1 MKKLSL
7 LLFYS
12 LFVISSTHSQI
23 VDPFAIRYQNQQKG
37 GIRMLANA
45 SVTCSN
51 CTTSQNE
58 FPPAGNGQ
66 NNNFNMNYIDVDGI
80 SSTFMSSSDSLNL
93 QPCSEVLW
101 AGLYW
106 TGRVGTG
113 GAVTTTTNYTLRN
126 QVSLRTGTGAYQT
139 LTADEITDNTV
150 GHQTYHCFKN
160 ITSIVQAN
168 GNNSRYTIAN
178 VVTRTGSAGV
188 YGGWTIVV
196 VYKNIYES
204 MRNLT
209 VFDGLANV
217 SSGNT
222 VTIPITGFLTPLV
235 GPVSFELGVVSHDGD
250 RSQTGDQLQFNGA
263 GTYVNVSDAI
273 HATNDVFNSTISRNG
288 VLTPF
293 RIPSYNNTLGHD
305 ANVFLP
311 INTTFNYIGNN
322 ANSANIRITTG
333 GETILTS
340 VVTSVIDVYEPDLR
354 ATVYMQDL
362 NGGQVNPGDQLEY
375 TLVGKNI
382 GSDISLNT
390 FMSDTLDPRTSYV
403 PNSISV
409 FYGPNSGPKTDAY
422 SDDQAEY
429 DPINRVIIA
438 RIGTGANALNGG
450 SVVNSPQGTDSTV
463 VKFRV
468 QVINDCLM
476 FQCDP
481 TLEHKAYIFGSGNIS
496 GNAYNNGG
504 LSDLVD
510 ANGCPTI
517 ANDVLTINV
526 SGCPTPAVTYNSPLC
541 VSENLQLTVPFSS
554 AANYSWTGPNGFTST
569 VQNPSLN
576 SVSSANQGN
585 YQVQITFN
593 GLDCEIDTFT
603 TVIVQLNPSIQL
615 LSQTNVLCF
624 GNATGALS
632 VASSGA
638 APNTFSWSNGS
649 TSTTPTGLSA
659 GTYTVT
665 VTDANTCQS
674 SSAYTITQPSQIVGS
689 ISATTNFNGF
699 NVSCFGSTNGA
710 ASVSASGG
718 VPGYTYLWNNGS
730 TLNTATNLPAGPASV
745 VVTDANACPRTF
757 SVGIT
762 QPTTIT
768 ITSVQT
774 NVSCFSG
781 ANGALN
787 ITVTGGA
794 VPYTYVWSNGSS
806 TQDVSGLTAGVYS
819 VTVTDANGCTKLATY
834 TITQPNAPL
843 SLTETHVDVLC
854 FGNATGSID
863 VSPAGGTPTYS
874 YSWSNGATSQDLTNL
889 PAGTYTLVLTDSKGC
904 ILNQSIVLTQP
915 TAPLNALST
924 ITDVACYSDSTGSID
939 LTVSG
944 GTMPYAYNWSNTLT
958 LQDLINYPTGTFNVT
973 ITDFN
978 LCSFTLTSLTINQ
991 PIAPLSASSLVDSV
1005 NCYLGAD
1012 GSVDLTVLGGTAPYD
1027 YVWTNGSATQDLT
1040 NLTQG
1045 TYSVIITDANDCS
1058 LNLSSTVYQ
1067 PLDSIS
1073 ILESIVDV
1081 LCFGQAT
1088 GAIDASPQ
1096 GGTLPYTFSWNTG
1109 ALTEDVQNLISSTYS
1124 LTVTDINGC
1133 SKTESYFIDQ
1143 PANPL
1148 TLSETHT
1155 NALCIG
1161 GQQGTIDLTITGGST
1176 PYSIQWNNNTT
1187 IEDQSN
1193 LLAGNYVAWVTDDH
1207 GCLDSIQVEILDP
1220 SNTMS
1225 LSETHVNV
1233 LCFGASTG
1241 SIDLIVTG
1249 GVPTYTYDW
1258 NTGSTNQDLTGLP
1271 AGLYSVNVYDF
1282 NSCGEFLSITI
1293 LEPSTPVFASSIQ
1306 TDVLCFGALTGAIDV
1321 TPQGGVGPYTFLWNT
1336 GETTEDISNVIA
1348 GNYAVTITD
1357 FNGCVYTFLDTI
1369 YQPALPLTLNESH
1382 VNVLCNGGNNGS
1394 IDIVTTGG
1402 TAPYTYLWDN
1412 AAIVEDL
1419 SNLIAGTY
1427 TVTVT
1432 DANGT
1437 TGGCYAQLAVSVTEP
1452 LNPVDVSASQVDILC
1467 FGGNTG
1473 SVDVT
1478 VSGGTAPYAYTWN
1491 TSANSEDLSS
1501 LVSGTYSVVV
1511 TDANGSVGGCTDSIT
1526 VVLTQPLAPVS
1537 VSFNQL
1543 DVLCFSN
1550 ATGEI
1555 DLDAQGGTA
1564 PYTYAWSNG
1573 GNTQD
1578 VTGLIAGTYSVLV
1591 TDANG
1596 STGGCAATTAVT
1608 IAQPLAPLTLSET
1621 HVNILCFG
1629 NNTGSIDLS
1638 VSGGTA
1644 GYSYVWSNT
1653 ETSQDIDTLIAGN
1666 YIVDVKDANDCQA
1679 QLQILISQPLA
1690 PLTEV
1695 HNLSNISC
1703 FAGSDGNIDLTTT
1716 GGTIPYTFI
1725 WTNGFT
1731 TEDLLNVGF
1740 GTYSV
1745 LITDANNCT
1754 LSGTY
1759 ALTEPASPLTT
1770 STSFLAVNCYGESNG
1785 TAIVNAFGGTQ
1796 NYTYL
1801 WNNGA
1806 TTSTN
1811 SNLIEGNYSVIV
1823 TDANGC
1829 ISTNSVYVTEP
1840 TPIVI
1845 TSSQVDVLC
1854 YGAST
1859 GSAAAAASGGVGF
1872 YNYVWSTGLIGN
1884 SETNLQAGSYTIYVN
1899 DGNQCLDSLEVN
1911 INQPADS
1918 ISINLSG
1925 TDILC
1930 YGFSTGAINATVTGA
1945 TAPFAYVWNT
1955 GSTNEDLS
1963 NLPAGT
1969 YDVQVTD
1976 AHACVYNEA
1985 ITLLQPAEIS
1995 IQNAQIENVSC
2006 NDFTDAF
2013 IDISVVGGVGPYDYA
2028 WNNGATS
2035 EDLIDLSAGSYFVVI
2050 NDANS
2055 CVRVFNYIITQPD
2068 TLFASFVT
2076 VEPTCFGYTNGS
2088 INVTT
2093 EGGTAPYSFTW
2104 SNGMTSNLIQ
2114 PIGSG
2119 NYAATI
2125 TDANGCMY
2133 ELDATLGQPEEIQV
2147 TFDADVL
2154 EGCDPLEVNFANTS
2168 DELFLSEWYF
2178 GDGTT
2183 GTGTQIQHIYY
2194 GADCYDVTLVVTDAI
2209 GCTNEL
2215 AVADFICVLPT
2226 PTAAIEATNTQLNSA
2241 EPTTEI
2247 TNASVGAVSYIWNLG
2262 DELTD
2267 YYYFQPGEH
2276 TYPIYNYDNYL
2287 INLIAIGENG
2297 CSDTANLLIE
2307 FDNSLIIYVPNTFT
2321 PNGDEM
2327 NQVFKPIIP
2336 APVTSYRLRIYNRW
2350 GELIFESFDPT
2361 NYWDGS
2367 YNGEMVSDGMYTWE
2381 IIVVTVKAD
2390 SYKNMGHV
2398 NVLR

>member
-1 MKKLSL
+1 MSKLNL
-7 LLFYS
+7 LVLFFLLF
-12 LFVISSTHSQI
+12 SSFANAQI
-23 VDPFAIRYQNQQKG
+23 VDPFSIRYQNQQKG
-37 GIRMLANA
+37 GIRMLSNV

-51 CTTSQNE
+51 CSSSQNE
-58 FPPAGNGQ
+58 IPPAGNGQ
-66 NNNFNMNYIDVDGI
+66 NNNFNMNYVDIDGVN
-80 SSTFMSSSDSLNL
+80 STFMSSSDSLNL
-93 QPCSEVLW
+93 ENCSEVLW

-126 QVSLRTGTGAYQT
+126 QVKLRIGTGAYQT
-139 LTADEITDNTV
+139 LVADEITDNAV

-168 GNNSRYTIAN
+168 GNNARYTIADL
-178 VVTRTGSAGV
+178 VTRTGTSQV

-196 VYKNIYES
+196 VYKNIYLS

-217 SSGNT
+217 SAGNT
-222 VTIPITGFLTPLV
+222 VTIPITGFLTPLT

-263 GTYVNVSDAI
+263 GTYINVSDAL
-273 HATNDVFNSTISRNG
+273 HNVNDVFNSTIARNA

-293 RIPSYNNTLGHD
+293 RTPSYNNTLGHD
-305 ANVFLP
+305 ASVFFP
-311 INTTFNYIGNN
+311 NNSTFNYIGNN
-322 ANSANIRITTG
+322 ASSANIRITTG

-362 NGGQVNPGDQLEY
+362 NGGQVNPGDELEY

-390 FMSDTLDPRTSYV
+390 FMSDTLDPRTTFV
-403 PNSISV
+403 PNSISI
-409 FYGPNSGPKTDAY
+409 FYGPNTGPKTDAY

-429 DPINRVIIA
+429 DPINRVVIA
-438 RIGTGANALNGG
+438 RIGTGANATNGG
-450 SVVNSPQGTDSTV
+450 TVVNSPQGTDSTV

-468 QVINDCLM
+468 LVIDDCLM

-526 SGCPTPAVTYNSPLC
+526 SGCPTPAVIYNSPLC
-541 VSENLQLTVPFSS
+541 VGENLQLTVPFSS
-554 AANYSWTGPNGFTST
+554 AANYSWTGPNGFTSS
-569 VQNPSLN
+569 VQNPTLN
-576 SVSSANQGN
+576 SLTSVNQGN

-593 GLDCEIDTFT
+593 GLDCEIDTFA
-603 TVIVQLNPSIQL
+603 TVIVHPNPTIQL
-615 LSQTNVLCF
+615 LNQTNVLCF

-649 TSTTPTGLSA
+649 TSSAPTGLSA
-659 GTYTVT
+659 GTYSVT

-674 SSAYTITQPSQIVGS
+674 SSPYTITQPSQIVGS
-689 ISATTNFNGF
+689 ISATSNFNGF
-699 NVSCFGSTNGA
+699 NVSCFGSSNGS
-710 ASVSASGG
+710 ASVSTVGG

-745 VVTDANACPRTF
+745 VITDANGCTKTV
-757 SVGIT
+757 SVGII
-762 QPTTIT
+762 QPSLIT
-768 ITSVQT
+768 VTSAQT
-774 NVSCFSG
+774 NVSCFGG

-794 VPYTYVWSNGSS
+794 TPYSYVWSNGAI

-819 VTVTDANGCTKLATY
+819 VTITDANGCTKLATY
-834 TITQPNAPL
+834 TITEPIAPL
-843 SLTETHVDVLC
+843 SLTETHVNILC
-854 FGNATGSID
+854 YGNTTGSIN
-863 VSPAGGTPTYS
+863 VSPAGGTPAYTYA
-874 YSWSNGATSQDLTNL
+874 WSNGATTEDLTNL
-889 PAGTYTLVLTDSKGC
+889 SSGTYTLVLTDSKGC
-904 ILNQSIVLTQP
+904 VLNQAIVLVQP
-915 TAPLNALST
+915 AAPLNVVTA
-924 ITDVACYSDSTGSID
+924 ITDVACFSDSTGSID

-944 GTMPYAYNWSNTLT
+944 GTVAHMYNWSNAQT

-973 ITDFN
+973 ITDSN
-978 LCSFTLTSLTINQ
+978 LCTVNLTGLTINQ
-991 PIAPLSASSLVDSV
+991 PIAPLSASAIIDSV
-1005 NCYLGAD
+1005 NCYQGAD
-1012 GSVDLTVLGGTAPYD
+1012 GAVDLTVLGGTAPYN
-1027 YVWTNGSATQDLT
+1027 YAWTNGSATQDLS

-1045 TYSVIITDANDCS
+1045 TYSVLITDANSCNY
-1058 LNLSSTVYQ
+1058 NLTATVYQ

-1088 GAIDASPQ
+1088 GSIDAAPQ
-1096 GGTLPYTFSWNTG
+1096 GGTLPYVYSWSNG
-1109 ALTEDVQNLISSTYS
+1109 AVTEDIQNLISSTYT

-1148 TLSETHT
+1148 TLTESHT
-1155 NALCIG
+1155 DALCIG
-1161 GQQGTIDLTITGGST
+1161 GQQGTIDLTIVGGTS
-1176 PYSIQWNNNTT
+1176 PYNVQWNNNSI
-1187 IEDQSN
+1187 IEDQIN
-1193 LLAGNYVAWVTDDH
+1193 LLAGNYVVWVTDTH

-1220 SNTMS
+1220 SNTMT
-1225 LSETHVNV
+1225 LSEAHSNV

-1241 SIDLIVTG
+1241 SIDLIVSG
-1249 GVPTYTYDW
+1249 GVPTYTYVW
-1258 NTGSTNQDLTGLP
+1258 NTGSPSQDLTSLP

-1282 NSCGEFLSITI
+1282 NACGEFLSITI
-1293 LEPSTPVFASSIQ
+1293 SEPATPVSASSIQ
-1306 TDVLCFGALTGAIDV
+1306 TDVLCYGALTGAIDV

-1336 GETTEDISNVIA
+1336 GETTEDITNAIA
-1348 GNYAVTITD
+1348 GNYSVDITD
-1357 FNGCVYTFLDTI
+1357 FNGCVYTLLDTI

-1402 TAPYTYLWDN
+1402 TAPYSYLWDN
-1412 AAIVEDL
+1412 GVIVEDL

-1427 TVTVT
+1427 TITVT
-1432 DANGT
+1432 DSNGT
-1437 TGGCYAQLAVSVTEP
+1437 TGGCYDQLTVTITEP
-1452 LNPVDVSASQVDILC
+1452 LNPVAVTASQVDILC
-1467 FGGNTG
+1467 YAGNTG
-1473 SVDVT
+1473 AVDVT
-1478 VSGGTAPYAYTWN
+1478 VTGGTAPYNYSWSNGA
-1491 TSANSEDLSS
+1491 SSEDIGS
-1501 LVSGTYSVVV
+1501 LISGSYSVIV
-1511 TDANGSVGGCTDSIT
+1511 TDANGSAGGCADSIT
-1526 VVLTQPLAPVS
+1526 IVLTQPLAPVS
-1537 VSFNQL
+1537 LSFAQT

-1555 DLDAQGGTA
+1555 NLDAQGGTA
-1564 PYTYAWSNG
+1564 PYVYTWSNG
-1573 GNTQD
+1573 SSNQD
-1578 VTGLIAGTYSVLV
+1578 LTGLVAGTYSVLV
-1591 TDANG
+1591 TDSNG
-1596 STGGCAATTAVT
+1596 SAGGCAASTTVT
-1608 IAQPLAPLTLSET
+1608 ITQPLAPLTLSET
-1621 HVNILCFG
+1621 HVNVLCFG

-1644 GYSYVWSNT
+1644 GYNYVWSNT
-1653 ETSQDIDTLIAGN
+1653 ETSQDIDTLIAGI
-1666 YIVDVKDANDCQA
+1666 YSVDVTDGNNCQT
-1679 QLQILISQPLA
+1679 QLQVIVSQPLA

-1716 GGTIPYTFI
+1716 GGTIPYSFI

-1731 TEDLLNVGF
+1731 TEDVLNVGF

-1759 ALTEPASPLTT
+1759 TLTEPAAPLTT
-1770 STSFLAVNCYGESNG
+1770 STSYLAVNCYGESNG

-1806 TTSTN
+1806 TTATN
-1811 SNLIEGNYSVIV
+1811 SNLIEGNYSVVV

-1829 ISTNSVYVTEP
+1829 VSTNSVYVTEP
-1840 TPIVI
+1840 SPISI
-1845 TSSQVDVLC
+1845 TSSQIDVLC
-1854 YGAST
+1854 YGTST
-1859 GSAAAAASGGVGF
+1859 GSATAAASGGVGF
-1872 YNYVWSTGLIGN
+1872 YNYLWSTGVVGN
-1884 SETNLQAGSYTIYVN
+1884 SVNNLIAGSYTIYVN
-1899 DGNQCLDSLEVN
+1899 DGNQCIDSLEVN
-1911 INQPADS
+1911 IDQPLDS
-1918 ISINLSG
+1918 ISINLIG
-1925 TDILC
+1925 TDVLC
-1930 YGFSTGAINATVTGA
+1930 YGLSTGAINATVSGA
-1945 TAPFAYVWNT
+1945 TAPYSYVWNN

-1963 NLPAGT
+1963 NLSTGT
-1969 YDVQVTD
+1969 YNIQVTD
-1976 AHACVYNEA
+1976 AHACVYNETIA
-1985 ITLLQPAEIS
+1985 ILQPADIT

-2006 NDFTDAF
+2006 NDFTDAS
-2013 IDISVVGGVGPYDYA
+2013 IDITASGGVGPYDYT
-2028 WNNGATS
+2028 WSNGTTT
-2035 EDLIDLSAGSYFVVI
+2035 EDLIDLPAGSYFVVI

-2055 CVRVFNYIITQPD
+2055 CVRVFNYTVTQPD

-2076 VEPTCFGYTNGS
+2076 VEPTCFEYTNGS

-2093 EGGTAPYSFTW
+2093 EGGTAPYSYAW
-2104 SNGMTSNLIQ
+2104 SNGMTGNLIQ
-2114 PIGSG
+2114 PIGAG
-2119 NYAATI
+2119 NYFTTI
-2125 TDANGCMY
+2125 TDANGCIY
-2133 ELDATLGQPEEIQV
+2133 DLEATLGQPEEIQV

-2154 EGCDPLEVNFANTS
+2154 EGCDPLKVNFANTS
-2168 DELFLSEWYF
+2168 DELFLSEWFF
-2178 GDGTT
+2178 GDGAT
-2183 GTGTQIQHIYY
+2183 GTGTQIQHVYY
-2194 GADCYDVTLVVTDAI
+2194 GADCYDVTLVVTDAL
-2209 GCTNEL
+2209 GCTNSL
-2215 AVADFICVLPT
+2215 SVTDFICVLPT
-2226 PTAAIEATNTQLNSA
+2226 PTAAIEASNIHLNTA
-2241 EPTTEI
+2241 EPTTVI
-2247 TNASVGAVSYIWNLG
+2247 TNASVGAVNYIWNLG
-2262 DELTD
+2262 DEVTD

-2287 INLIAIGENG
+2287 ISLIAIGENG

-2327 NQVFKPIIP
+2327 NQVFQPIIP

-2350 GELIFESFDPT
+2350 GELIFESFDPS
-2361 NYWDGS
+2361 NYWEGT
-2367 YNGEMVSDGMYTWE
+2367 YNGELVPDGIYTWE
-2381 IIVVTVKAD
+2381 IIVVTVEAD
-2390 SYKNMGHV
+2390 TYKNIGHV